1 MTSDGTD
8 NLHGVLRKARI
19 EAGITQAALA
29 AQVGCTQSAVSM
41 MEAGRAE
48 ALSKE
53 SLVKLAGILK
63 VELPESAPEPSGAAV
78 SGVGVSVC
86 SNFNCPS
93 NMPYLVGSD
102 VYFMPL
108 GNVGGGHHCIFCGEL
123 LTRKCPHCGTAV
135 VTPGGC
141 CASCGAVLVEMPS
154 GYVDNVSAWVEGRL
168 AAISAIRKAAE
179 RGGSQNSL

>member
-1 MTSDGTD
+1 MTSDGKD
-8 NLHGVLRKARI
+8 NLHRTLRKARI

-48 ALSKE
+48 AISKE

-63 VELPESAPEPSGAAV
+63 VELPASAPEPSSALV
-78 SGVGVSVC
+78 SGAGVSVC
-86 SNFNCPS
+86 ANFNCPS
-93 NMPYLVGSD
+93 NMPYLVGED

-108 GNVGGGHHCIFCGEL
+108 GTVGVGHHCVFCGEL
-123 LTRKCPHCGTAV
+123 LARKCPHCGAPV

-154 GYVDNVSAWVEGRL
+154 GYVENVTAWVDGRM
-168 AAISAIRKAAE
+168 AAISAIGKARESA
-179 RGGSQNSL
+179 GL

>member
-1 MTSDGTD
+1 MTSEGTE
-8 NLHGVLRKARI
+8 NIHRTLRRARI
-19 EAGITQAALA
+19 EAGITQAGLA

-63 VELPESAPEPSGAAV
+63 VDLPESAPAPSVAMPSGA
-78 SGVGVSVC
+78 GVPVC

-93 NMPYLVGSD
+93 NMPYLVGD
-102 VYFMPL
+102 EVYFMPL
-108 GNVGGGHHCIFCGEL
+108 GNVGGGTHCVFCGEL
-123 LTRKCPHCGTAV
+123 LTRKCPHCGVPV

-141 CASCGAVLVEMPS
+141 CALCGGVMVEMPT
-154 GYVDNVSAWVEGRL
+154 GYAENVSAWVDGRL
-168 AAISAIRKAAE
+168 AAISAIGKARESAG
-179 RGGSQNSL
+179 R